1 MDRLIF
7 VLGLVM
13 LTRCGDASKSQS
25 VDLDKLEKIN
35 EAEKIKL
42 IQTLK
47 PQFEYLATYDTWV
60 SDNLKNFY
68 FVDLDDD
75 QDRDVIFTGWSGA
88 EPVCVRIFVTK
99 NNIPKKVF
107 DAFQRIKRIE
117 FTENRLSHLTI
128 EDPGCCAEYI
138 LFTADYKVS
147 TAQDDLKFDMTKRM
161 AIIHE
166 TELPKDFF
174 STPIRFEVQNDKYFM
189 RNSAQIDTVD
199 QYYGGEL
206 GIDNIVAEFKKGT
219 KGKALGEKIDATGR
233 VWWFVEID
241 SNFKP
246 SNTMFY
252 DIDNTQIRGWMS
264 SRHLKR
270 L

>member
-1 MDRLIF
+1 MDRLI
-7 VLGLVM
+7 LVM
-13 LTRCGDASKSQS
+13 GLFILISCGDASKSLS
-25 VDLDKLEKIN
+25 VDLEKLENLN
-35 EAEKIKL
+35 ETEKIKL

-47 PQFEYLATYDTWV
+47 PQFEYLATYDSWV

-88 EPVCVRIFVTK
+88 EPVCVRIFVTQD
-99 NNIPKKVF
+99 NVPRKVF
-107 DAFQRIKRIE
+107 DAYQRITKIE
-117 FTENRLSHLTI
+117 FTESRLSHLTI

-147 TAQDDLKFDMTKRM
+147 TTQDDLKFELTNRK
-161 AIIHE
+161 AIIHK
-166 TELPKDFF
+166 TQLPKEFF
-174 STPIRFEVQNDKYFM
+174 PTPIPFEVLNDRYFM
-189 RNSAQIDTVD
+189 RTSAQIDTVD

-206 GIDNIVAEFKKGT
+206 GTDNIVAEFKKGT
-219 KGKALGEKIDATGR
+219 KGKALGEQIDETGR

-241 SNFKP
+241 SGFKP
-246 SNTMFY
+246 TNTMFY
-252 DIDNTQIRGWMS
+252 DIDNTQIKGWMS
-264 SRHLKR
+264 SRYLKR